1 MLFRIFLLIA
11 KSIFLK
17 KMFPISF
24 LSKVFSKF
32 SSMVIINKI
41 KHYVMRISERPGSE
55 LRVLQIWKFDKC
67 WSQIVKVNGD
77 KTEDMLD

>member
-1 MLFRIFLLIA
+1 
-11 KSIFLK
+11 
-17 KMFPISF
+17 MFPISF
-24 LSKVFSKF
+24 LSKVFSKC

-41 KHYVMRISERPGSE
+41 KHYEMRISERPGSE
-55 LRVLQIWKFDKC
+55 LRVLQNRIWKFDKC